1 MWTCRVCGKE
11 AEYILDSGTSQM
23 DKKGWYNNG
32 WDIADLIQ
40 Q

>member
-1 MWTCRVCGKE
+1 
-11 AEYILDSGTSQM
+11 M

-40 Q
+40 QWSILI